1 MNPPI
6 LWCARLTVIFG
17 TCICQT
23 FLPYTTALS
32 TPLSDS
38 ICCGTRGWRN
48 FHDLQ
53 LINKATTYNTFLGEV
68 NPPIL
73 WCARL
78 TVIFGTCICQ
88 TFLPYT
94 TALSTPLSDS
104 ICCGTRGWRNF
115 HDLQLINKATTY
127 NTFLGEVNPP
137 ILWCARLAAIFTAC
151 KCQRFSLLIPS
162 KKAGTALMHDTCF
175 DVCIWIS

>member
-1 MNPPI
+1 MWLNCLVGLILLLVFTYNTFLDKPTLSI
-6 LWCARLTVIFG
+6 LWCARVKAIFG

-32 TPLSDS
+32 TPLSAS

-53 LINKATTYNTFLGEV
+53 LINKATTYNTFLDK
-68 NPPIL
+68 PTLSIL

-78 TVIFGTCICQ
+78 T
-88 TFLPYT
+88 
-94 TALSTPLSDS
+94 
-104 ICCGTRGWRNF
+104 
-115 HDLQLINKATTY
+115 
-127 NTFLGEVNPP
+127 
-137 ILWCARLAAIFTAC
+137 AIFTAC
-151 KCQRFSLLIPS
+151 KCQRFSLLITS
-162 KKAGTALMHDTCF
+162 KKSGTALMHDTCF